1 MCSPGYRRGST
12 FVSTTR
18 RFPDMAPRDT
28 SKADTNDTSAA
39 DASTTEGATAAGA
52 KPADPQRVV
61 IEQAP
66 AEPAVFYG
74 EGGIVPGSG
83 NATDP
88 NKPHVKAD
96 YQPFSW

>member
-1 MCSPGYRRGST
+1 
-12 FVSTTR
+12 
-18 RFPDMAPRDT
+18 MAPRDT
-28 SKADTNDTSAA
+28 SKPDTTADTDKAGSAPA
-39 DASTTEGATAAGA
+39 ASTST
-52 KPADPQRVV
+52 PADPQRVV

-88 NKPHVKAD
+88 NKPHVKAQ
-96 YQPFSW
+96 YQPFDW